1 MQNLALLSILAGGL
15 SLIFLLTLHFT
26 SPEFKPSWRMV
37 SEYALGKHKRLL
49 SLFFYFWGLSSLLL
63 ALYLVQI
70 VSGFWVYF
78 AIVLLAIS
86 GIGAIC
92 GGLFDINHKK
102 HGLAFALGVPTLP
115 ISALILSYNLSYGI
129 SMNGKI
135 IILLAHSTWIS
146 LILMAISMMLMFSGF
161 KKAGITWDKDSAPPT
176 EVPDDVIA
184 LGGYAN
190 RLLVLSYIIWVMSF
204 SYTILQTI

>member
-1 MQNLALLSILAGGL
+1 MLSLPFLSIVAGGL
-15 SLIFLLTLHFT
+15 SLICLLALHFT

-49 SLFFYFWGLSSLLL
+49 SLFFYLWGLSSLLL
-63 ALYLVQI
+63 AIYLVQI
-70 VSGFWVYF
+70 VSDFWVYF
-78 AIVLLAIS
+78 AIALLAIS

-115 ISALILSYNLSYGI
+115 IAALILTYHFI
-129 SMNGKI
+129 SNNPEIGNT
-135 IILLAHSTWIS
+135 ILILAHSTWIS

-161 KKAGITWDKDSAPPT
+161 KKAGISWDKDSAPPT
-176 EVPDDVIA
+176 EVPFGVIA

-190 RLLVLSYIIWVMSF
+190 RLLVLSYIIWVI
-204 SYTILQTI
+204 YTAYLYLNF